1 VIYYFVAS
9 LLLAL
14 IFAVLMTTQWALLLS
29 PVIGA
34 LAFFFWR
41 LIDPEESGSRG
52 HLRAVLT
59 AAIGS
64 AIGFGAGLLM
74 GFTDAPLFDAA
85 GILLAGIVASALY
98 SWRAQSRTVTCVLCQ
113 NPASGSGGF
122 DCPRCG
128 DRVCTRGS
136 CWNSRHARCTRCFE
150 REIVILPIHE
160 KWWAARLGKRVMTGE
175 CLSCG
180 KEAQEPGTDLRDC
193 GQCHWPMCRRCW
205 DYYNGICQRC
215 EWVIPDLP
223 PRLAPF
229 VRRARRKKDQARPHR
244 GTPARGGGAPPSAP
258 AARPSR
264 PRPAPRDAADKKGDH
279 ESDDDRTRP
288 WRH

>member
-1 VIYYFVAS
+1 MIYYLLAS

-41 LIDPEESGSRG
+41 LIDPEEFGSRG

-59 AAIGS
+59 AAAGS
-64 AIGFGAGLLM
+64 GVGFGAGLLM

-85 GILLAGIVASALY
+85 GILLAAAVASALY
-98 SWRAQSRTVTCVLCQ
+98 SWRAQSRTVTCVLCH
-113 NPASGSGGF
+113 NPAGNRDGF

-128 DRVCTRGS
+128 DRVCTRAS
-136 CWNSRHARCTRCFE
+136 CWNSRHARCVRCFE
-150 REIVILPIHE
+150 REIVILPIQE
-160 KWWAARLGKRVMTGE
+160 KWWAARLGRRVMTGE

-193 GQCHWPMCRRCW
+193 GQCHWPMCQRCW
-205 DYYNGICQRC
+205 DYYNGTCQRC

-229 VRRARRKKDQARPHR
+229 VRRTKSKRDQGPRHRASAGRGSGGPSSDRPER
-244 GTPARGGGAPPSAP
+244 APQ
-258 AARPSR
+258 R
-264 PRPAPRDAADKKGDH
+264 RPAPRGRAD
-279 ESDDDRTRP
+279 ENSDRETDNERTRP
-288 WRH
+288 RRR